1 LHNKHN
7 SIQNMLLLTIGEF
20 SFNSTVLRLRVR
32 KRPMCG
38 DGRFSAHKRYLP
50 GAHARLTP

>member
-20 SFNSTVLRLRVR
+20 SFNSTVDVKEIRL
-32 KRPMCG
+32 
-38 DGRFSAHKRYLP
+38 YL
-50 GAHARLTP
+50 